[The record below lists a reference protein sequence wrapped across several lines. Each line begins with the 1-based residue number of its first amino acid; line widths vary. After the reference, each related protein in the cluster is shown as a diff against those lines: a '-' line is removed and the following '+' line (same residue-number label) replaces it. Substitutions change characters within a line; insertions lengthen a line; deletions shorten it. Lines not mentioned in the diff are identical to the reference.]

1 MGSFGEYGFFVVTH
15 GRGNSDEATER
26 RSDEATKRRRNAG
39 KSDEAIPIASGQ
51 AARRRKGAIPIASG
65 QAARRRGRAERW
77 MVRGT
82 AMMGVEWC
90 RRAGA

>member
-15 GRGNSDEATER
+15 GSGNSDEATEGR
-26 RSDEATKRRRNAG
+26 GDEATKRRRNAG

-51 AARRRKGAIPIASG
+51 AARRR
-65 QAARRRGRAERW
+65 GRAERG

-90 RRAGA
+90 RRAAA